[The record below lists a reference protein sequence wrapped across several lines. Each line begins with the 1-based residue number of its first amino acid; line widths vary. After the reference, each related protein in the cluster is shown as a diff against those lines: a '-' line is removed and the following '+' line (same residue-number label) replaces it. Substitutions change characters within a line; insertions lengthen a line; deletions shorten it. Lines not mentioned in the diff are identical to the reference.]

1 MAEEI
6 KRLTATEREVLM
18 RLGLAYEFLAT
29 DAPMIEARAKM
40 VKNGPAM
47 LRGACGMINKFLQEC
62 YKTISTDQM
71 RTLTRSFKEMSYTV
85 GIKCPAT
92 RNNSRREEEYGVIV
106 SIAALNELFAACAD
120 HCALCIATPAEAKAC
135 KLRKALDSVP
145 NDSEDLPDGGC
156 QYRSV
161 L

>member
-47 LRGACGMINKFLQEC
+47 LRGGLRHDQQIFAGMLQDHLDRPDADA
-62 YKTISTDQM
+62 DQ
-71 RTLTRSFKEMSYTV
+71 
-85 GIKCPAT
+85 
-92 RNNSRREEEYGVIV
+92 IV
-106 SIAALNELFAACAD
+106 
-120 HCALCIATPAEAKAC
+120 
-135 KLRKALDSVP
+135 
-145 NDSEDLPDGGC
+145 
-156 QYRSV
+156 
-161 L
+161 